1 MEDRG
6 VRSQPQKL
14 THEEP
19 DNIGS
24 ANLDRGHRPGRS
36 EHERSE
42 RERIRELIHELYEEL
57 LSLAVAA
64 RSILHW
70 PPANEI
76 APENPVKRLDPNRS
90 RTTTEDEARETG
102 SNKTLADSFPSS
114 DPPSTIPDPPEPGV
128 QRKAF
133 GASQVRPNHK
143 RDVK

>member
-14 THEEP
+14 TQEEP

-36 EHERSE
+36 EQERSE

-90 RTTTEDEARETG
+90 RTTTEDEAREAG
-102 SNKTLADSFPSS
+102 LNKTLADSFPSS

-128 QRKAF
+128 QRKAL
-133 GASQVRPNHK
+133 GASQVRPNPK